1 MDRKTYIDTVLSTL
15 RRVTGRER
23 SAIREEIDGH
33 IEDHMEGLIELGYD
47 PALAEERTL
56 AAMGDP
62 KEVGW
67 ELNKQYTGWGWVLLG
82 RAAKVGTVLLLLPVC
97 LGLLLDGGW
106 LRCIEGRFH
115 PPEMDVWGLSQVE
128 STLDVEIRQQV
139 GDDELWV
146 YKVLLG
152 RGYDEQT
159 DTWQDLAAIQA
170 VAYDRIPFGIV
181 ASWLLD
187 GMTLT
192 DQRGQK
198 EGWCGIPT
206 QYDSRL
212 VYLEGTVEVQP
223 GDTYVT
229 LHCDRYGQEFSIDIP
244 LPEEGTA

>member
-1 MDRKTYIDTVLSTL
+1 MDRKTYTETVLSVL
-15 RRVTGRER
+15 RHVTGRER
-23 SAIREEIDGH
+23 DAIREEIDGH
-33 IEDHMEGLIELGYD
+33 IEDHMVDLLELGYE
-47 PALAEERTL
+47 PELAEERTL